1 MWAPP
6 LRRYARPPS
15 RSEIRCSS
23 RCAIRARLLT
33 LSNTWASKNLI
44 LLHPHLVL
52 GHSLVE
58 LLMGFF
64 LGAFKILM
72 HVCPQFHRLG
82 QRLKTKVDSLHAF
95 VETHVTHIVPGLQ

>member
-1 MWAPP
+1 
-6 LRRYARPPS
+6 
-15 RSEIRCSS
+15 
-23 RCAIRARLLT
+23 
-33 LSNTWASKNLI
+33 
-44 LLHPHLVL
+44 
-52 GHSLVE
+52 
-58 LLMGFF
+58 MGFF